1 MNLTMKNFL
10 LIMIIIGILASA
22 RSLMSLVYF
31 EDYLSKSGDMY
42 GGMKNVS
49 TLLMTTVYILGIP
62 FAIKCPKF
70 PFRGSIVYFSVGLLL
85 DSLVML
91 FFPFSLL
98 LRISGDIIVIITS
111 GFAIF
116 ELNRS
121 SKEHQ
126 VLQSRKT

>member
-1 MNLTMKNFL
+1 MNLTMKIFL
-10 LIMIIIGILASA
+10 LIMMIIGIFSSTRDLV
-22 RSLMSLVYF
+22 SLIYIK
-31 EDYLSKSGDMY
+31 DYLLKSGAML

-49 TLLMTTVYILGIP
+49 TLLMTAVYILGIP

-70 PFRGSIVYFSVGLLL
+70 PFRGSIVYLSVGLLL

-126 VLQSRKT
+126 VLQSMKT